1 MFGEWKVWQIVLMAI
16 FGSMWVVLTIVD
28 LRRKAAA
35 KKREQEK
42 REKLKAAGYTAE
54 QIDEI
59 LRNRNHPAHKDLY
72 GTGATTKACE
82 YIRKAMNENE

>member
-42 REKLKAAGYTAE
+42 REKLKAAGYP
-54 QIDEI
+54 DEI
-59 LRNRNHPAHKDLY
+59 IKEILQNRNHPAHKEILN
-72 GTGATTKACE
+72 
-82 YIRKAMNENE
+82 NE

>member
-16 FGSMWVVLTIVD
+16 FGSIWVVLTIID

-42 REKLKAAGYTAE
+42 REKLKAAGFPDE
-54 QIDEI
+54 MIKEI
-59 LRNRNHPAHKDLY
+59 LQNRNHPAHKELY
-72 GTGATTKACE
+72 VFSNEQGKAVN
-82 YIRKAMNENE
+82 KNE

>member
-1 MFGEWKVWQIVLMAI
+1 MFSNWSLWQIVLMAI

-35 KKREQEK
+35 KKMEQQK
-42 REKLKAAGYTAE
+42 REKLKASGYTAE

-59 LRNRNHPAHKDLY
+59 LRNRNHPVHKDLNN
-72 GTGATTKACE
+72 A
-82 YIRKAMNENE
+82 

>member
-16 FGSMWVVLTIVD
+16 FGSIWVVLTIVD

-42 REKLKAAGYTAE
+42 REKLKAAGYSDE
-54 QIDEI
+54 MIKEI
-59 LRNRNHPAHKDLY
+59 LQNRNHPVHKELY
-72 GTGATTKACE
+72 GTGATTKMCE
-82 YIRKAMNENE
+82 EVKKAVNDNE